1 MNPDLF
7 RLFLTKVH
15 AQFNFGPLCAY
26 LSVNYLDRFLAVY
39 EFPVSLLFIFIMVYD
54 STPSYLILLEIFK
67 TSIQCSLIIPNINA
81 ILHML
86 FNEQKDKAWMMQ
98 LLSVA
103 CLSLASKME
112 ETEVPLILDLQV
124 KLVFIIKIL
133 TFFVL

>member
-1 MNPDLF
+1 
-7 RLFLTKVH
+7 
-15 AQFNFGPLCAY
+15 
-26 LSVNYLDRFLAVY
+26 
-39 EFPVSLLFIFIMVYD
+39 MVYD